1 MTARTLGLDSKYEF
15 VFRLLN
21 DINESSGGAALNFEE
36 FLKEVTVRI
45 VSTFLYRAVPSA
57 RTVDVLTSPCWMFRP
72 KVSLILTT
80 SAISMTSCSTG
91 STMSN

>member
-45 VSTFLYRAVPSA
+45 VSVLLYRVVPSA
-57 RTVDVLTSPCWMFRP
+57 RTVDVLTSPCSMFRP
-72 KVSLILTT
+72 KVSLTSTT
-80 SAISMTSCSTG
+80 SAISMTSCSTV

>member
-45 VSTFLYRAVPSA
+45 VSAFLYRVVPSA
-57 RTVDVLTSPCWMFRP
+57 RTVDVLTSPCLMFRP
-72 KVSLILTT
+72 KVSLTLTT
-80 SAISMTSCSTG
+80 SVISMTSCSTV